1 MNFPFNTCLHRYSG
15 NRKMENYWAP
25 NDLVSSSFGILSFC
39 LFILFIV
46 FSRQEYWSGLP
57 FPGSLSA
64 GGCEPAYLAQAAAS
78 RLTKRGER
86 SFPKSELRGSGLEC
100 QAALAQEWPRGAT
113 LRLRS
118 VAAGR
123 SYPASE
129 VRGGREE
136 PPRAQGQGLRLGG
149 APPCA
154 RSGAAAGRSNPTSKE
169 RWLRGRRRA

>member
-15 NRKMENYWAP
+15 NRKIENYWAP
-25 NDLVSSSFGILSFC
+25 NDLVSSSFGILSFW

-123 SYPASE
+123 SYPESE
-129 VRGGREE
+129 VRDGGWEE
-136 PPRAQGQGLRLGG
+136 TPRVQGQGQRPRGATLR
-149 APPCA
+149 PSPV
-154 RSGAAAGRSNPTSKE
+154 AAGKRNTAS
-169 RWLRGRRRA
+169 